1 MQEYI
6 HNLEKEIRALA
17 DPVRAEYAKKYMR
30 NQFEFIGPDT
40 KTFRVC
46 VDSYIKRYGYPE
58 MDKLGEFSLTLW
70 ELPEREFQ
78 QAAIHI
84 VRKLSKKLR
93 KKDIEWIE
101 KLIISKSWW
110 DTVDGLAG
118 WICGTYFNIYPEQ
131 IKPVTAKWM
140 NSGNIWLQR
149 TSLLFQLKYK
159 QNTDTELLAKYIEQ
173 LATHTD
179 FFIRKAIG
187 WILREYSKTNKQWVR
202 NFLNNHTL
210 PGLSVREASKYL

>member
-17 DPVRAEYAKKYMR
+17 DPVRAEFAKKYMR
-30 NQFEFIGPDT
+30 NQFEFVGPDA
-40 KTFRVC
+40 KTFRTC
-46 VDSYIKRYGYPE
+46 VDNYIRRNGYPE
-58 MDKLGEFSLTLW
+58 MDQLGEFSLTLW
-70 ELPEREFQ
+70 ALPEREFQ
-78 QAAIHI
+78 QAVIHI

-101 KLIISKSWW
+101 KLIVSKSWW

-118 WICGTYFNIYPEQ
+118 WICGTYFNTYPEQ
-131 IKPVTAKWM
+131 VKPVTAKWM
-140 NSGNIWLQR
+140 NSDNIWLQR

-159 QNTDTELLAKYIEQ
+159 QNTDTELLANYIEQ

-187 WILREYSKTNKQWVR
+187 WILREYSKTDKDWVR
-202 NFLNNHTL
+202 NFLNSHTL
-210 PGLSVREASKYL
+210 SGLSVKEASKYL